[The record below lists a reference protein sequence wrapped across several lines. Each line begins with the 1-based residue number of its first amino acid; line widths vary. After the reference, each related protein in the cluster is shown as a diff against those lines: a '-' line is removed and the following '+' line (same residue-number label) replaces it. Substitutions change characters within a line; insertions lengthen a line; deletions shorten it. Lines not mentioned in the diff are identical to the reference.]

1 MIVVDTDVISY
12 FWLDAARTEAAR
24 RARRK
29 DADWVAPHLWRSEF
43 RSVLRAYLNADLL
56 SYSEA
61 TWYAEKAEQDLYG
74 HEYDVTTADVLKLV
88 EQTGHAAYDCEY
100 AALAQALGA
109 ALVTGDKRLPE
120 LFPGTAVLLEDFV
133 S

>member
-24 RARRK
+24 RARRE
-29 DADWVAPHLWRSEF
+29 DTVWAAPHLWRSEF
-43 RSVLRAYLNADLL
+43 RSVLRAYMNADLL

-61 TWYAEKAEQDLYG
+61 TWYAEKAERDLRGY
-74 HEYDVTTADVLKLV
+74 EYDVTTADVLKLV
-88 EQTGHAAYDCEY
+88 EQTGHTAYDCEY
-100 AALAQALGA
+100 VALAQALGV
-109 ALVTGDKRLPE
+109 ALITGDKQLPK
-120 LFPGTAVLLEDFV
+120 LFPGTAVLLEDFA